1 MEYVTI
7 EEIDQAYRDCKRR
20 KTSTGGFLEY
30 SKNYIME
37 NYRLY
42 EELNSMT
49 YEVGKSRCFVVTR
62 PKLREVFCAQF
73 RDRVVHHLLANKF
86 TTILESEMT
95 DSAFACRKGKGTDYG
110 INYIKDAIERVSR
123 NYQRETWVTKCDIE
137 GFFMSIDRMML
148 YQRLESVLR
157 RDYHGA
163 DIGWWLWLW
172 GKVILN
178 RPERNCIRVGDLSL
192 WNDLPDNKSLFKS
205 GGKGLPIGN
214 LPSQILANLLLSPF
228 DKMMIER
235 LGDNGGYGRYVD
247 DFVCISTDKAL
258 LLRLAHD
265 AREYLSSIGLKMHP
279 RKFYLQEAKKGLEI
293 IGAVIKQRRIYVNN
307 RSVNNM
313 REVIEAWNRESEHS
327 PDEVKRFVRRMN
339 SHLGHLRHRRT
350 YAIRRKA
357 WKEIKDKSKVYCIN
371 MYKLKA
377 RKQL

>member
-20 KTSTGGFLEY
+20 KTSTGGYLEY

-73 RDRVVHHLLANKF
+73 RDRVVHHLLVNKF
-86 TTILESEMT
+86 ITILESEMT
-95 DSAFACRKGKGTDYG
+95 DSAFACRMGKGTDYG
-110 INYIKDAIERVSR
+110 INYIKDAIERVSH
-123 NYQRETWVTKCDIE
+123 NYQRETWVMKCDIE

-163 DIGWWLWLW
+163 DIEWWLWLW

-178 RPERNCIRVGDLSL
+178 RPERNCERVGDLAL

-235 LGDNGGYGRYVD
+235 LGDGGYGRYVD

-293 IGAVIKQRRIYVNN
+293 TGAVIKQGRVYVNN

-313 REVIEAWNRESEHS
+313 REVIEAWNRKIEHP
-327 PDEVKRFVRRMN
+327 PDDVKRFVRRMN
-339 SHLGHLRHRRT
+339 SHFGHLRHRRT

>member
-42 EELNSMT
+42 KELNSMT

-86 TTILESEMT
+86 MNILESEMT
-95 DSAFACRKGKGTDYG
+95 DSAFACRKDKGTDYG
-110 INYIKDAIERVSR
+110 INYVRDAIERVSH
-123 NYQRETWVTKCDIE
+123 NYQRETWVMKCDIE

-148 YQRLESVLR
+148 YQRLEDVLR

-163 DIGWWLWLW
+163 DIDWWLWLW
-172 GKVILN
+172 SKVILN

-192 WNDLPDNKSLFKS
+192 WNNLPDSKSLFKS

-235 LGDNGGYGRYVD
+235 LGSNGGYGRYVD
-247 DFVCISTDKAL
+247 DFVCVSTEKIL
-258 LLRLAHD
+258 LLQLAHD
-265 AREYLSSIGLKMHP
+265 AREYLSNIGLKMHP
-279 RKFYLQEAKKGLEI
+279 KKFYLQEAKKGLEI
-293 IGAVIKQRRIYVNN
+293 TGAVIKQGRIYVSN
-307 RSVNNM
+307 RSVKNM
-313 REVIEAWNRESEHS
+313 IEVIEEWNKKSEHS
-327 PDEVKRFVRRMN
+327 GEEVKCFVRRMN
-339 SHLGHLRHRRT
+339 SHFGRLRHRRT

-357 WKEIKDKSKVYCIN
+357 WKDIKDKSKVYCIN
-371 MYKLKA
+371 MIKLKA
-377 RKQL
+377 RKL

>member
-86 TTILESEMT
+86 MAILESELT

-110 INYIKDAIERVSR
+110 INYIRDAIERVSH
-123 NYQRETWVTKCDIE
+123 NYQCKTWVMKCDIE

-148 YQRLESVLR
+148 YQRLEGVLR
-157 RDYHGA
+157 RGYHGT
-163 DIGWWLWLW
+163 DIEWWLWLW

-228 DKMMIER
+228 DKMMIAR
-235 LGDNGGYGRYVD
+235 LGSDGGYGRYVD

-265 AREYLSSIGLKMHP
+265 AREYLSNIGLKMHP
-279 RKFYLQEAKKGLEI
+279 RKFYLQEVKKGLEI
-293 IGAVIKQRRIYVNN
+293 TGAVIKQGRIYVGN
-307 RSVNNM
+307 RSVRNM
-313 REVIEAWNRESEHS
+313 MEVIGEWNAKSKHS
-327 PDEVKRFVRRMN
+327 DDEVKRFVRRMN
-339 SHLGHLRHRRT
+339 SHFGHLRHRRT

-357 WKEIKDKSKVYCIN
+357 WKEIKDKSKIYCIN
-371 MYKLKA
+371 MYKLKVI
-377 RKQL
+377 KL